1 MFWAYW
7 SSMFGDGVS
16 SSVGVRGQGTGD
28 CGWVSGLERSLA
40 VVVRSM
46 GWLSVEIV
54 GVFGVPVSEVPSL
67 EFVLVMS
74 GSKMM
79 IPVLVIVAMSGAVVV
94 GWHWVPCRQAQSSR
108 MV

>member
-1 MFWAYW
+1 M
-7 SSMFGDGVS
+7 SGDGVS
-16 SSVGVRGQGTGD
+16 SSVGVRGTGD

-54 GVFGVPVSEVPSL
+54 GAFGVPVSGVPSL
-67 EFVLVMS
+67 EFVLVVS
-74 GSKMM
+74 WSKMM
-79 IPVLVIVAMSGAVVV
+79 IPGLGVVAMAVAVVA

-108 MV
+108 IV

>member
-7 SSMFGDGVS
+7 SSMSGDGVS
-16 SSVGVRGQGTGD
+16 SSVGVRGTGD

-46 GWLSVEIV
+46 GWLSLEIV
-54 GVFGVPVSEVPSL
+54 GVFSVPVSEVPSL

-79 IPVLVIVAMSGAVVV
+79 ISVLVTVVAISGAMVV
-94 GWHWVPCRQAQSSR
+94 GWHWVACRQAQSSR
-108 MV
+108 MA

>member
-7 SSMFGDGVS
+7 SSMSGDGVS
-16 SSVGVRGQGTGD
+16 SSVGVRGTGD

-46 GWLSVEIV
+46 SWLSVEIV
-54 GVFGVPVSEVPSL
+54 GVFGVPVSGVPSL

-74 GSKMM
+74 GFKMVM
-79 IPVLVIVAMSGAVVV
+79 LVLVTVAMSETMVV
-94 GWHWVPCRQAQSSR
+94 GWHWVACRQAQSSR

>member
-16 SSVGVRGQGTGD
+16 SSVGVRGTGD

-54 GVFGVPVSEVPSL
+54 GVFSVPVPGVPSL
-67 EFVLVMS
+67 EFVLVVS

-79 IPVLVIVAMSGAVVV
+79 IPVLVIVVMSGTVVV
-94 GWHWVPCRQAQSSR
+94 NWHWVPCRQAQSSR

>member
-1 MFWAYW
+1 M
-7 SSMFGDGVS
+7 SGDGMC
-16 SSVGVRGQGTGD
+16 SSVGVEGAGE
-28 CGWVSGLERSLA
+28 CGWVSELDRSLA

-46 GWLSVEIV
+46 GWLSVKIV
-54 GVFGVPVSEVPSL
+54 GVFSVPVSGVPSL

-79 IPVLVIVAMSGAVVV
+79 IPVLVIVAMSGVVVV
-94 GWHWVPCRQAQSSR
+94 GWHWVPCRQVQSSP

>member
-7 SSMFGDGVS
+7 SSMSGDGVS
-16 SSVGVRGQGTGD
+16 SSVGVRGTGD

-46 GWLSVEIV
+46 GWLSMEIV
-54 GVFGVPVSEVPSL
+54 GVFGVPVPGVPSL
-67 EFVLVMS
+67 GFVLVMS

-79 IPVLVIVAMSGAVVV
+79 IPVLVIGAMSGEVVV

>member
-1 MFWAYW
+1 MFWTYW
-7 SSMFGDGVS
+7 SSMSGGGMS
-16 SSVGVRGQGTGD
+16 SSVSVGETGD

-54 GVFGVPVSEVPSL
+54 GVFSVPVSGLPSL
-67 EFVLVMS
+67 ECVLVVS
-74 GSKMM
+74 ESKVM
-79 IPVLVIVAMSGAVVV
+79 ISVLVVIAMSGAVVV
-94 GWHWVPCRQAQSSR
+94 GWHWVSCRQAQSSR